1 MTPREEKIERIIRH
15 CQNIAVLCD
24 VMDIELSHD
33 LSDYQFNDPRLG
45 NHNRRIKESINQIK
59 LSLASKVKSLSYEDT
74 KYNHGTQ
81 LWRVFRFFS
90 TMATPQIVE
99 IMDGYEEIER
109 KAREE
114 AKLNQ
119 HADNI
124 RI

>member
-1 MTPREEKIERIIRH
+1 MTPREEKIDRIIRH

-90 TMATPQIVE
+90 TMETSQVSLV
-99 IMDGYEEIER
+99 MDGYEEIER